1 MNLFAHILPVLL
13 SLTYLS
19 HASSNENEDEISTS
33 ESESDAVKR
42 LNLYKK
48 LFKIKRKDHISAIE
62 RIILIDD
69 VSKTAA
75 FVDTMLKTII
85 KTVQA
90 ATDTIKESG
99 FKEGNDLPEKEEDK
113 HAFSQILENTALFTD
128 LVVRFPTPSHYS
140 YERNRKEWKKV
151 MKTAISICENSGVY
165 EGDYRLLLH
174 NIKQELGIGPKD
186 AAYSN
191 PFRDPP
197 PEPELSTE
205 ERKELYK
212 EAKRKAKLQKKKSKP
227 KLSKSEL

>member
-1 MNLFAHILPVLL
+1 MNLNLILYLL
-13 SLTYLS
+13 PFLVNF
-19 HASSNENEDEISTS
+19 SSGDDEQPSD
-33 ESESDAVKR
+33 EASDAVKR

-48 LFKIKRKDHISAIE
+48 LFKIKRKEHISAVE
-62 RIILIDD
+62 RILLIDD

-90 ATDTIKESG
+90 ASETLKNSG
-99 FKEGNDLPEKEEDK
+99 FKEGHDLPEKDDDK

-128 LVVRFPTPSHYS
+128 LMVRFPTPSHYS
-140 YERNRKEWKKV
+140 YDRHRKDWKKT
-151 MKTAISICENSGVY
+151 MKSAISTCENSGVY
-165 EGDYRLLLH
+165 DGDYRLLLH
-174 NIKQELGIGPKD
+174 NLKQELGIGPKD

-197 PEPELSTE
+197 LEQELTSE

-212 EAKRKAKLQKKKSKP
+212 EAKRKAKAQKKRAKP
-227 KLSKSEL
+227 KMSKSEL